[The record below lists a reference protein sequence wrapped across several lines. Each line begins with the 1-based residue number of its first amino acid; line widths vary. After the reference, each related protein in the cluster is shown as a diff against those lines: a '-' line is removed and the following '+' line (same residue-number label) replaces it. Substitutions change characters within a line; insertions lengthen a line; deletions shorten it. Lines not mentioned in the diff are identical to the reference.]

1 MKDNKKNNRGHT
13 LRVFGI
19 ILIDICLIN
28 LAAFVAVM
36 LRMELDY
43 ADAATHGFLHTLRL
57 CCVPGTLAA
66 LLMFKVFGLY
76 SSAWEYAGERELI
89 SIAFASLCASA
100 LYYSIVRIMDC
111 PFPRSFPFIYM
122 MVLMLAIGAS
132 RVAYRQAR
140 RELIARNAA
149 RAGALRRTMLIG
161 AGDGAVLVIRELEN
175 NRHAR
180 NRVVC
185 LIDDDPA
192 KKGHRVRGVKVVGGR
207 EKILEAAKKYAVE
220 DIIF

>member
-76 SSAWEYAGERELI
+76 RSAWDSAGARVML
-89 SIAFASLCASA
+89 SIAFAS
-100 LYYSIVRIMDC
+100 I
-111 PFPRSFPFIYM
+111 
-122 MVLMLAIGAS
+122 
-132 RVAYRQAR
+132 
-140 RELIARNAA
+140 
-149 RAGALRRTMLIG
+149 
-161 AGDGAVLVIRELEN
+161 
-175 NRHAR
+175 
-180 NRVVC
+180 
-185 LIDDDPA
+185 
-192 KKGHRVRGVKVVGGR
+192 
-207 EKILEAAKKYAVE
+207 
-220 DIIF
+220 